1 MLMCLKSN
9 WNWKCWFLR
18 RAKNWSTLRKT
29 SWSNDKNKQQT
40 LPSCH
45 QCQDLNQAIHWWEA
59 TVPPLASWVPSLNIN
74 TLIPYTVHYHFFFN
88 SCGTIFII
96 FTHSHELYVW
106 SSKNNTR
113 RNEMPT
119 TFVTVHYTF
128 SLTAWLSP
136 DLPFGGVGTNG
147 THRSH
152 VKYLTIPTHSYNY
165 DKQTLWV
172 ATAREFCIP
181 SGPFTSN
188 KSQINN
194 KCWTFADVRWWQ

>member
-18 RAKNWSTLRKT
+18 GVKNWSTWRKT
-29 SWSNDKNKQQT
+29 SWSKDKNKQQT

-136 DLPFGGVGTNG
+136 DLPFGGCGHKWDSQVPCEVPY
-147 THRSH
+147 HP
-152 VKYLTIPTHSYNY
+152 YPFL
-165 DKQTLWV
+165 QLW
-172 ATAREFCIP
+172 
-181 SGPFTSN
+181 
-188 KSQINN
+188 
-194 KCWTFADVRWWQ
+194 